1 MFVSVPLREVSVK
14 RGSPLRPGVDGE
26 LVNGHPPEVTFQGGY
41 YVAQSLTRQWQD
53 PRLVGMEPLLSQGRP
68 KSRRLQPGRALMGS
82 PGPLTACSGLTASS
96 GAVRRKAWMRASPS
110 APQEGGGGLARMW
123 RKSAHPH

>member
-14 RGSPLRPGVDGE
+14 RGSPLRPGVDRE

-53 PRLVGMEPLLSQGRP
+53 PRLVGKEPLLSQGQP
-68 KSRRLQPGRALMGS
+68 KSRGLQPGRALMGS
-82 PGPLTACSGLTASS
+82 PGPLTACSG
-96 GAVRRKAWMRASPS
+96 AVGREAWMRASPS